1 MNRKWSKKSIRSIQA
16 AVLGL
21 SLLGLAGCGTKEG
34 SGAPV
39 ISDPNKLTIGEI
51 ETNAKKEGEINSAGM
66 PDTWANWGQTWGDI
80 SKKYN
85 LKHTD
90 TDLSSAEEIAKFE
103 AEKQNATADI
113 GDMGMSFAPIAVQKG
128 LALPFKTSHWNDVPS
143 WAKDDKG
150 NWVVGYQG
158 TIAFLTNK
166 NLVKNPPKSWD
177 DILKGNYKV
186 TIGDVLNGAQN
197 QMGVLAAAMAYG
209 GSESNIQPGL
219 AFFAKLAKQGRLSL
233 TDAKPANIEKG
244 EVPVAI
250 VWDFNALGYANQINR
265 NQFDVCIPK
274 EGSVVSG
281 YTTIINKYA
290 KHPYAAMATRE
301 YILSDQGQINLA
313 KGYARPIRDN
323 VKLPQDV
330 QDKLI
335 PKEEYKNARPIQDP
349 KAWEKTASMLPQLWQ
364 DEVVVNVK

>member
-1 MNRKWSKKSIRSIQA
+1 M
-16 AVLGL
+16 
-21 SLLGLAGCGTKEG
+21 SLLGLAACGTKQE
-34 SGAPV
+34 SASPV
-39 ISDPNKLTIGEI
+39 VSDPNSLSVADI
-51 ETNAKKEGEINSAGM
+51 EAKAKQEGTINSAGM
-66 PDTWANWGQTWGDI
+66 PNSWANWGETWDAVT
-80 SKKYN
+80 KKYS

-113 GDMGMSFAPIAVQKG
+113 GDVGISFGPIAAQKG
-128 LALPFKTSHWNDVPS
+128 LTLPYKTSHWDEIPK

-177 DILKGNYKV
+177 DILNGNYKV
-186 TIGDVLNGAQN
+186 TIGDVMHGNQN

-209 GSESNIQPGL
+209 GNESNIQPGL
-219 AFFAKLAKQGRLSL
+219 DFFAKLAKQGRLSL

-244 EVPVAI
+244 EVEVAI
-250 VWDFNALGYANQINR
+250 VWDFNALGYASQINR
-265 NQFDVCIPK
+265 DQFDVSIPK

-301 YILSDQGQINLA
+301 YILSDEGQINLA
-313 KGYARPIRDN
+313 KGYARPIRDD
-323 VKLPQDV
+323 VKLPKDV
-330 QDKLI
+330 EDKLV
-335 PKEEYKNARPIQDP
+335 PKDEYKNVKPVQDQA
-349 KAWEKTASMLPQLWQ
+349 AWDKTAKTLPQLWQ
-364 DEVVVNVK
+364 QEVLVNVK

>member
-1 MNRKWSKKSIRSIQA
+1 MKSNWSKKSLKIAQA
-16 AVLGL
+16 GILGI
-21 SLLGLAGCGTKEG
+21 SLLGLAACGNSEKSAAPSV
-34 SGAPV
+34 SGAN
-39 ISDPNKLTIGEI
+39 SLSIGQI
-51 ETNAKKEGEINSAGM
+51 EAKAKKEGAINSVGM
-66 PDTWANWGQTWGDI
+66 PDTWANWGDTWKDI
-80 SKKYN
+80 TKKYN
-85 LKHTD
+85 LTHTD
-90 TDLSSAEEIAKFE
+90 TDLSSAEEIQKFE
-103 AEKQNATADI
+103 AEKNNATADI
-113 GDMGMSFAPIAVQKG
+113 GDVGISFAPIAVQKG
-128 LALPFKTSHWNDVPS
+128 LTLPYKTSHWNDVPS

-150 NWVVGYQG
+150 NYVVGYQG

-166 NLVKNPPKSWD
+166 NLVKDPPKSWD

-219 AFFAKLAKQGRLSL
+219 DFFAKLAKQGRLSL

-265 NQFDVCIPK
+265 DQFDVCIPK

-281 YTTIINKYA
+281 YSTIINKYA
-290 KHPYAAMATRE
+290 KHPYTAMATRE

-313 KGYARPIRDN
+313 KGYARPIRDD

-335 PKEEYKNARPIQDP
+335 PKEEYKNARPIKDP
-349 KAWEKTASMLPQLWQ
+349 NAWEKTAKTLPQLWQ
-364 DEVVVNVK
+364 EQVVVNVK